1 MLNSFLPPDLYTCCP
16 WQESPS
22 PRFSCLALFK
32 CFLFRK
38 SFLDQSNSSSTQPPL
53 CVPLTL
59 LYPLTA
65 LIITWYSLLVYWFTY
80 FAFFLTRKE
89 ALWMQGSC
97 LCHSTL
103 FSQSLAHLMN
113 EWMTELSNSSGYRL
127 LGKGLL
133 IMILTLS
140 LGLRNMLEP
149 GLIFISVR

>member
-1 MLNSFLPPDLYTCCP
+1 MLNSFLPRDLYPCCP

-22 PRFSCLALFK
+22 PRFPCLALFK
-32 CFLFRK
+32 CFPFRK
-38 SFLDQSNSSSTQPPL
+38 SFLDHSNSSSARPPL
-53 CVPLTL
+53 CIPLTL

-65 LIITWYSLLVYWFTY
+65 LIITWNSLLVYWFTY

-97 LCHSTL
+97 LCHSTF

-113 EWMTELSNSSGYRL
+113 EWMIELSSGYRL

-140 LGLRNMLEP
+140 LGLGNMLEP
-149 GLIFISVR
+149 GLIFIFVR